1 MQLLF
6 KYSCFMFFLCLSFC
20 LKAQSQQQD
29 IVYLKNGSVVKGTIL
44 LFKPQ
49 GLLKIEILGGS
60 ILVYPVADVLKIAKE
75 TVPNT
80 SVKLIKRPNHRF
92 SGQGITHR
100 LSIENMLGRG
110 TYGVVPGFGHHYQCN
125 YHVHRL
131 LGIGAGVGINTF
143 IDLSFIPL
151 YANLKGY
158 FMKTTASLY
167 YDLNIGYGFVLPSY
181 HLNSQ
186 GGLYLRP
193 ALGVRF
199 PSTRAAHLFLDF
211 GFNVQFATAETMD
224 WNNNIS
230 IYKYVFLRPSLRFGI
245 SF

>member
-1 MQLLF
+1 MRRRR
-6 KYSCFMFFLCLSFC
+6 
-20 LKAQSQQQD
+20 LKLD
-29 IVYLKNGSVVKGTIL
+29 LW
-44 LFKPQ
+44 
-49 GLLKIEILGGS
+49 
-60 ILVYPVADVLKIAKE
+60 
-75 TVPNT
+75 
-80 SVKLIKRPNHRF
+80 NHRF

-230 IYKYVFLRPSLRFGI
+230 TYKYVFLRPSLRFGI